1 MVNRVYEYMG
11 RHQMAAEGTRVL
23 AAVSGGADSMCLLEV
38 LRELKDRMGFRLR
51 VLHVHHGLRE
61 SAEGDLAH
69 VESYCD
75 SAGIP
80 FQAVRVDVG
89 SYAAQSGMSVEEAA
103 RTLRYE
109 ALMKAADEW
118 DEEARAG
125 LAPEAVSN
133 TAEAPSHTAEAPLG
147 YSDPG
152 TCRIAVAH
160 HIEDQAETVLFN
172 LVRGS
177 RLAGLRGMLPVN
189 GRIIR
194 PMLELSRGEI
204 EAFLNERG
212 ISWREDETNEDI
224 RYSRNRLRKEVMPL
238 LRQIN
243 AGAVEHIARAAQE
256 AAQTES
262 YLRGETERVLE
273 AGCVREPVPGRQVP
287 VIKMKIPVLLKEA
300 DLIRRR
306 AVYALIAEAAGGR
319 KDLQDVHVR
328 AVLELAQKQGNGV
341 LDVVGSVSVRKSYDL
356 LYFYKG
362 GVPEDVLSEAARWP
376 KSAGEYSCR
385 AFPFGGD
392 LASVP
397 RNQYTKWFDYDKIGT
412 FPEFRN
418 RREGD
423 RITLDGSGKS
433 KSIARYM
440 IDAKIPAQLRGQ
452 IVLPAAESEILW
464 VPMPSAEESAD
475 TAGRINAAFK
485 VSPETRWI
493 LEIRWEPDTGISH
506 S

>member
-1 MVNRVYEYMG
+1 MVNRVYEYMI
-11 RHQMAAEGTRVL
+11 RHQMAAKGTRIL

-38 LRELKDRMGFRLR
+38 LRELKDRAGFELR

-69 VESYCD
+69 VKDCCER
-75 SAGIP
+75 AGIP
-80 FQAVRVDVG
+80 FTAVRVEAG
-89 SYAAQSGMSVEEAA
+89 SYAARSGMSVEEAA
-103 RTLRYE
+103 RALRYE
-109 ALMKAADEW
+109 ALKKAAEEW
-118 DEEARAG
+118 D
-125 LAPEAVSN
+125 
-133 TAEAPSHTAEAPLG
+133 AEAPSGGT
-147 YSDPG
+147 G

-177 RLAGLRGMLPVN
+177 RMAGLRGMLPVN

-204 EAFLNERG
+204 EAFLEDRG
-212 ISWREDETNEDI
+212 ISWCEDETNADT
-224 RYSRNRLRKEVMPL
+224 RYSRNRIRKEVMPL

-243 AGAVEHIARAAQE
+243 AGVVEHIARAAEE
-256 AAQTES
+256 AAETEE
-262 YLRGETERVLE
+262 YLRAETERVLE
-273 AGCVREPVPGRQVP
+273 AGCAREPVLR
-287 VIKMKIPVLLKEA
+287 MEIPVLLREA

-306 AVYALIAEAAGGR
+306 VVYALIAEAAGGK
-319 KDLQDVHVR
+319 KDLQDVHVQ
-328 AVLELAQKQGNGV
+328 AVLELCRKQGNGV
-341 LDVVGSVSVRKSYDL
+341 LDVARGVRVRKSYDL
-356 LYFYKG
+356 LYFYRD
-362 GVPEDVLSEAARWP
+362 EMQEAVISREARWP
-376 KSAGEYSCR
+376 RSEKEYTCR
-385 AFPFGGD
+385 VFPFGGD
-392 LASVP
+392 MALVP
-397 RNQYTKWFDYDKIGT
+397 RNQCTKWFDYDKIGT
-412 FPEFRN
+412 LPELRN

-423 RITLDGSGKS
+423 RITLDGNGRT

-452 IVLPAAESEILW
+452 IVLPAAGSEILW
-464 VPMPSAEESAD
+464 VPAADDSAH

-485 VSPETRWI
+485 VGPETRRV